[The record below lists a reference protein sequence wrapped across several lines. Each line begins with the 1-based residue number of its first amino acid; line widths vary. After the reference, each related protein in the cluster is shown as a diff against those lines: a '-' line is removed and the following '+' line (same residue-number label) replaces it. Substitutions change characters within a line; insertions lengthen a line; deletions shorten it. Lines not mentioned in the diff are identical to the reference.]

1 MVSTGPDE
9 PREFHSQLKLKLRSE
24 DKQEDQDRMQYLPKF
39 VNILKLCSE
48 DKAKVGFI

>member
-24 DKQEDQDRMQYLPKF
+24 DKQEDWMQYLPYF